1 MSEGNADFIGK
12 DGFNWFVGQVE
23 NDGAGHFAADLA
35 KNLAASAANTLTNFT
50 ALGIFGRTNIDW
62 DWTNKVK
69 VRIMGYHSP
78 SKAELPTEEL
88 PWALVMMPVTHPQRS
103 GIGSLHQLQINSW
116 VIGFFMDGA
125 NAQVPIIIGALGD
138 ENPQSGYGSEGGTA
152 VGFDRLSAP
161 TYDEKVHGGEGSG
174 VGGTGSTVE
183 DNPETGQEEAPK
195 NNDGIPE
202 TEGEE
207 STKNPRGPAE
217 PQTQA
222 QIAAEE
228 KKCVTVQIGNG
239 KCGSETSTKLEG
251 PLAEFMKFARGV
263 EKNEID
269 EFIDKRTGDV
279 VDLEEKIDKT
289 TNRIQRK
296 LNGLLGNIK
305 GVVMEDVNKMVK
317 EKLDGNNVPNPDL
330 DDEVKK
336 ELKNVGDLVSCL
348 FKDMLDDLKDFI
360 KGMLSD
366 LLENALDTAL
376 CLVQKMISDIMG
388 KVMEKIEDALG
399 MLKNV
404 VGSIKDK
411 ADQIQG
417 LLSKVLE
424 FIDLFCDGA
433 VSCAIGASTYETCHG
448 PKAKGNDAKGK
459 QVDQYPVKPPPGG
472 EVIGDGKPK
481 NGYVP
486 FVKDGKKQVFD
497 TKSGALVD
505 LDSDAGKATGI
516 TEKDFDTRGPLEKF
530 ESLNFY
536 DSDGNIQSE
545 ALNCSNSILNK
556 KPCFPELVWDNLQST
571 TPVKALPI
579 IDDIGAIVGVW
590 MKNKG
595 TGVNNEARV
604 RAQFTCNEPEGGG
617 AVLKPNI
624 KEGKV
629 DSIAVKKSGIGY
641 GFDPADTFCPKEQY
655 TAIISKEGLVQHLED
670 GDVLMLVSDA
680 DGNVSNTSPDILQ
693 VIDVDYTST
702 HIQIA
707 TIDPAD
713 NAQFQIGMTV
723 KTKKGHEFVLN
734 FIDKTPKLVVPGQ
747 AKAVYAKCGDLIPI
761 IDNVVTD
768 NVGKNYVN
776 PVITIGSGDKE
787 QIIGEY
793 STDKDG
799 KLVEPKLTTKVLGF
813 VNPKVRDIGSGTQRA
828 TGTGGLLT
836 PIYSFSGPRQI
847 RDTGILQLQTYV
859 DCVGHPMITATETL
873 TDTTLTT
880 NTTTISEDTSFT
892 PASEQL
898 PTDTTNTT
906 NTTQQTTQQTQQN
919 NNNQQQNQ
927 GGGY

>member
-1 MSEGNADFIGK
+1 MSEGNANFIGK

-35 KNLAASAANTLTNFT
+35 KNLAGSAANILTNYT
-50 ALGIFGRTNIDW
+50 ALGIFGKTNIDW

-125 NAQVPIIIGALGD
+125 NAQVPIVIGALGD
-138 ENPQSGYGSEGGTA
+138 ENPQSGYGSEGGTQ
-152 VGFDRLSAP
+152 VGFDQLSAP
-161 TYDEKVHGGEGSG
+161 TYDEKVHGSEGSS

-183 DNPETGQEEAPK
+183 DNPETGVEEEPK
-195 NNDGIPE
+195 NNDGIEE

-207 STKNPRGPAE
+207 TTKNPRGPAE

-222 QIAAEE
+222 QVEAEE
-228 KKCVTVQIGNG
+228 RKCVTVQIGNG

-251 PLAEFMKFARGV
+251 PMAEFMKFARGV

-317 EKLDGNNVPNPDL
+317 EKLDGNNTPNPDL

-336 ELKNVGDLVSCL
+336 DLKNVGDLVSCL
-348 FKDMLDDLKDFI
+348 FEQLTDELKDFI

-366 LLENALDTAL
+366 LLENALDSAL

-388 KVMEKIEDALG
+388 KVMEKIEAGLD

-404 VGSIKDK
+404 VGSIKNK
-411 ADQIQG
+411 AQEIQG

-448 PKAKGNDAKGK
+448 PKAKGNDAKQK
-459 QVDQYPVKPPPGG
+459 NVDQYPVKPPKSG
-472 EVIGDGKPK
+472 EVVGNGKPK

-505 LDSDAGKATGI
+505 LNSEAGKATGI

-545 ALNCSNSILNK
+545 ALNCSNTILNK
-556 KPCFPELVWDNLQST
+556 KPCFPELVWDNLQAT

-579 IDDIGAIVGVW
+579 IDDIGQILGVW

-595 TGVNNEARV
+595 SGVNREARV

-629 DSIAVKKSGIGY
+629 DSITVKKGGIGY

-655 TAIISKEGLVQHLED
+655 TALISKQGLVQHLED
-670 GDVLMLVSDA
+670 GDILMLVSDA
-680 DGNVSNTSPDILQ
+680 NGVVNETSPDILQ
-693 VIDVDYTST
+693 VIDVDHTPT

-707 TIDPAD
+707 TIDPKD
-713 NAQFQIGMTV
+713 NSKFEIGMTV
-723 KTKKGHEFVLN
+723 KTKKGHQFVLN
-734 FIDKTPKLVVPGQ
+734 FQNKTPELVVPGQ
-747 AKAVYAKCGDLIPI
+747 AKAVYANCGDLIPI
-761 IDNVVTD
+761 IDNIVTE

-787 QIIGEY
+787 QVIGEY
-793 STDKDG
+793 TTDKDG
-799 KLVEPKLTTKVLGF
+799 KLVEPNITTKVLGF
-813 VNPKVRDIGSGTQRA
+813 VKPRVRDLGTTTQRA
-828 TGTGGLLT
+828 RGTGGLLS
-836 PIYSFSGPRQI
+836 PIYSFNGPRQVKE
-847 RDTGILQLQTYV
+847 TGILELQTYV
-859 DCVGHPMITATETL
+859 DCVGHPMLE
-873 TDTTLTT
+873 
-880 NTTTISEDTSFT
+880 
-892 PASEQL
+892 
-898 PTDTTNTT
+898 
-906 NTTQQTTQQTQQN
+906 
-919 NNNQQQNQ
+919 
-927 GGGY
+927 

>member
-23 NDGAGHFAADLA
+23 NDGAGHFASDLA

-50 ALGIFGRTNIDW
+50 ALGIFGKTNIDW

-116 VIGFFMDGA
+116 VIGFFMDGG
-125 NAQVPIIIGALGD
+125 NAQVPIVIGALGD
-138 ENPQSGYGSEGGTA
+138 ENPQSGYGSLGGTQT
-152 VGFDRLSAP
+152 GFDQLSAP

-183 DNPETGQEEAPK
+183 DNEETGQEEAAS
-195 NNDGIPE
+195 NNEGIEE
-202 TEGEE
+202 TEGTD
-207 STKNPRGPAE
+207 STRNPRGPAE

-239 KCGSETSTKLEG
+239 KCGSETAPKLEA
-251 PLAEFMKFARGV
+251 PMAEFMKFARGI
-263 EKNEID
+263 EQNEIGD
-269 EFIDKRTGDV
+269 FIDSKTGVV
-279 VDLEEKIDKT
+279 VDLEKKIDST
-289 TNRIQRK
+289 ASRIQSK

-305 GVVMEDVNKMVK
+305 GVVMEDVDKMIKEQLDEISKPDPELDNKVK
-317 EKLDGNNVPNPDL
+317 D
-330 DDEVKK
+330 

-348 FKDMLDDLKDFI
+348 FEQMVDELKDFI

-388 KVMEKIEDALG
+388 KVMEKIEAGLD

-404 VGSIKDK
+404 VGSIKNK
-411 ADQIQG
+411 AQEIQG

-448 PKAKGNDAKGK
+448 PNAKGNDKKQK
-459 QVDQYPVKPPPGG
+459 QVNQYPVKPPKGG
-472 EVIGDGKPK
+472 EVVGDGVPK

-486 FVKDGKKQVFD
+486 FRATDVNGDGKKQVFD

-505 LDSDAGKATGI
+505 LDSEAGKATGI

-556 KPCFPELVWDNLQST
+556 KPCFPELVWDNLQAT

-579 IDDIGAIVGVW
+579 IDDIGQILGVW

-595 TGVNNEARV
+595 SGVNREARV

-629 DSIAVKKSGIGY
+629 DSITVKKGGIGY

-655 TAIISKEGLVQHLED
+655 TALISKQGLVQHLED
-670 GDVLMLVSDA
+670 GDILMLVSDA
-680 DGNVSNTSPDILQ
+680 SGVVDETSPDILQ
-693 VIDVDYTST
+693 VIDVDHTPT

-707 TIDPAD
+707 TIDPKD
-713 NAQFQIGMTV
+713 NSKFEIGMTV
-723 KTKKGHEFVLN
+723 KTKKGHQFVLN
-734 FIDKTPKLVVPGQ
+734 FQNKTPELVVPGQ
-747 AKAVYAKCGDLIPI
+747 AKAVYANCGDLIPI
-761 IDNVVTD
+761 IDNIVTE

-776 PVITIGSGDKE
+776 PVITIGSGDQE
-787 QIIGEY
+787 QVIGEY
-793 STDKDG
+793 TTDKDG
-799 KLVEPKLTTKVLGF
+799 KLVEPNITTKVLGF
-813 VNPKVRDIGSGTQRA
+813 VKPRVRDLGTTTQRA
-828 TGTGGLLT
+828 RGTGGLLS
-836 PIYSFSGPRQI
+836 PIYSFNGPRQVKE
-847 RDTGILQLQTYV
+847 TGILELQTYV
-859 DCVGHPMITATETL
+859 DCVGHPMLE
-873 TDTTLTT
+873 
-880 NTTTISEDTSFT
+880 
-892 PASEQL
+892 
-898 PTDTTNTT
+898 
-906 NTTQQTTQQTQQN
+906 
-919 NNNQQQNQ
+919 
-927 GGGY
+927 

>member
-1 MSEGNADFIGK
+1 MSEGNANFIGK

-23 NDGAGHFAADLA
+23 NDGAGHFASDLA

-50 ALGIFGRTNIDW
+50 ALGLFGRTNIDW

-195 NNDGIPE
+195 NNEGIVE
-202 TEGEE
+202 EEGKDD
-207 STKNPRGPAE
+207 TKNPRGPAE

-222 QIAAEE
+222 QVAAEE

-296 LNGLLGNIK
+296 INGFLGNIK

-388 KVMEKIEDALG
+388 KIMDKVEDALN
-399 MLKNV
+399 MLKGV
-404 VGSIKDK
+404 VGAIKDK
-411 ADQIQG
+411 ADMIQG
-417 LLSKVLE
+417 ILSKVLE
-424 FIDLFCDGA
+424 FIDLFCDGQ
-433 VSCAIGASTYETCHG
+433 VSCAIGASVFETCHG
-448 PKAKGNDAKGK
+448 PKAKGNDKKQK
-459 QVDQYPVKPPPGG
+459 QVDQYPVKPPKSG
-472 EVIGDGKPK
+472 EVIGDGEPK
-481 NGYVP
+481 NGFVP
-486 FVKDGKKQVFD
+486 FMSAGKKQVFD
-497 TKSGALVD
+497 TKSGAVVA

-516 TEKDFDTRGPLEKF
+516 TEKNFDTRGPLEKL
-530 ESLNFY
+530 SL
-536 DSDGNIQSE
+536 I
-545 ALNCSNSILNK
+545 
-556 KPCFPELVWDNLQST
+556 
-571 TPVKALPI
+571 
-579 IDDIGAIVGVW
+579 
-590 MKNKG
+590 
-595 TGVNNEARV
+595 
-604 RAQFTCNEPEGGG
+604 
-617 AVLKPNI
+617 
-624 KEGKV
+624 
-629 DSIAVKKSGIGY
+629 
-641 GFDPADTFCPKEQY
+641 
-655 TAIISKEGLVQHLED
+655 
-670 GDVLMLVSDA
+670 
-680 DGNVSNTSPDILQ
+680 
-693 VIDVDYTST
+693 
-702 HIQIA
+702 HI
-707 TIDPAD
+707 
-713 NAQFQIGMTV
+713 
-723 KTKKGHEFVLN
+723 
-734 FIDKTPKLVVPGQ
+734 
-747 AKAVYAKCGDLIPI
+747 
-761 IDNVVTD
+761 
-768 NVGKNYVN
+768 
-776 PVITIGSGDKE
+776 
-787 QIIGEY
+787 
-793 STDKDG
+793 
-799 KLVEPKLTTKVLGF
+799 
-813 VNPKVRDIGSGTQRA
+813 
-828 TGTGGLLT
+828 
-836 PIYSFSGPRQI
+836 
-847 RDTGILQLQTYV
+847 
-859 DCVGHPMITATETL
+859 
-873 TDTTLTT
+873 
-880 NTTTISEDTSFT
+880 
-892 PASEQL
+892 
-898 PTDTTNTT
+898 
-906 NTTQQTTQQTQQN
+906 
-919 NNNQQQNQ
+919 
-927 GGGY
+927 